1 MEKDD
6 SPQLLTPESAKTII
20 SRIQTAQLTRTREN
34 ISSELSNILDNV
46 NSVIS
51 RFQKELGYDLR
62 EKSESHHMVEK
73 GKNRFILLEKITSL
87 STDAQ
92 TKEKHLY
99 EILHWLGDWGDS
111 LTYEI
116 RNRKNEKDEES
127 QDEWIEVIEKMLP
140 LSLIATKGGIESLIS
155 LCSTLIEGERRRA
168 QMPKYTFW
176 QGWQE
181 KDQQT
186 SPSPSRPLSPQQ
198 MFQDKHTICTRAS
211 EVKSMLQEL
220 LDSARFSTGEAR
232 AIRYISSVVE
242 NLSKALILQQEEN
255 KILETK
261 YRCLKTEMVQE
272 VSSQR
277 LKFQKSLQTLE
288 IKRDALL
295 KQVEILRKKCHEL
308 CLIKQTLEYKLKE
321 AEVAVSQAEDS
332 AMISDDSPD
341 SPQEKTLPE
350 EKSVMTETEQEQEEE
365 EQLFLSLAQ
374 IDMDWDSQPSSYQSL
389 PTMTTNPGIVDVISS
404 KDTKV
409 LGPKLLS
416 SGKSPDHRDTNQKDF
431 LQEASLEKEDMQD
444 QLHFSKQQAPESFEK
459 EVDQSTWMEHW
470 GEKLSWQKQK
480 QKQKQ
485 QWLQQEMWQQW
496 HRTWPLLEQ
505 EHMERLRQWKQK
517 VPKKNVV
524 QGLKEQKSP
533 RKEPKEDVKRKLTVI
548 PSQGKPSKGEAPL
561 TALLSQTQSVP
572 QCRRPHVPRPPCAQP
587 VTPRNQRTVSSA
599 EFNQKPGAHR
609 VLAKPRKAATSP
621 ALGLFLCKRSQ
632 SPLHISPV
640 PLKAKVYHM
649 AAKALR
655 KNLWLLLGSGHS
667 GMPAALHSK
676 ALELTTTTMEL
687 SLLRLQCLCL
697 KYIHYRGIQSL
708 RQETINHIQDMQNTR
723 APYQAHNLSIFL
735 ENINSLQN
743 LKMQTW
749 TDRQKAV
756 EEKYQECLSNMMTLF
771 PKLRLER
778 NIPLQ
783 LPRITSPKL
792 RKNKSFPSLLQRTQ
806 SSNASLKPPFTSNSP
821 DSESLRKVREQGDHM
836 KTVWKTDVASSS
848 YLIEEKIP
856 ARLHWE
862 QLGGH
867 PDIPRLLTLDIHSCY
882 HKSLMQLKAW

>member
-6 SPQLLTPESAKTII
+6 SSHLLTPESAKAII
-20 SRIQTAQLTRTREN
+20 SRIQTAQLTRAREN

-51 RFQKELGYDLR
+51 RFQKELGYDLG
-62 EKSESHHMVEK
+62 EKSESHHLVEK

-87 STDAQ
+87 STDAK

-155 LCSTLIEGERRRA
+155 LCSTLIEGERKRA

-181 KDQQT
+181 RDQQT
-186 SPSPSRPLSPQQ
+186 STSSSQPLSPQQ

-220 LDSARFSTGEAR
+220 LDSAMFSTGEVR

-242 NLSKALILQQEEN
+242 DLSNALILQHEEN
-255 KILETK
+255 KSLETK

-288 IKRDALL
+288 TERDALL
-295 KQVEILRKKCHEL
+295 KQVEILGKKCHEL
-308 CLIKQTLEYKLKE
+308 SLINHSLEYKLKE
-321 AEVAVSQAEDS
+321 AEVAVSQAKDS
-332 AMISDDSPD
+332 AMISDDSSD
-341 SPQEKTLPE
+341 SPEEKTPPE
-350 EKSVMTETEQEQEEE
+350 EKSVMAETKQEHEEE
-365 EQLFLSLAQ
+365 ERLFLSLAQ

-389 PTMTTNPGIVDVISS
+389 PTMTTNPEIVDLISS
-404 KDTKV
+404 KDTQI

-416 SGKSPDHRDTNQKDF
+416 SGKSPDHRDTNQRGF
-431 LQEASLEKEDMQD
+431 LQEASPEKEDLQN
-444 QLHFSKQQAPESFEK
+444 QLRFSEQQAPESFEK

-470 GEKLSWQKQK
+470 EEKLSWQKP
-480 QKQKQ
+480 KQ
-485 QWLQQEMWQQW
+485 QWLQEEELWQQQQK
-496 HRTWPLLEQ
+496 TWTLLEQ
-505 EHMERLRQWKQK
+505 EHEESLQQGTPEE
-517 VPKKNVV
+517 VPEENVV

-533 RKEPKEDVKRKLTVI
+533 RKEPKGDVKRKLIVI
-548 PSQGKPSKGEAPL
+548 SGQGKFSKGEAPL
-561 TALLSQTQSVP
+561 TAPPSQTQSL
-572 QCRRPHVPRPPCAQP
+572 QQRRRPHLPRPPCAQP
-587 VTPRNQRTVSSA
+587 ITPRSQRTVSSA
-599 EFNQKPGAHR
+599 EFNQKPATHK
-609 VLAKPRKAATSP
+609 VCTKPRKSATSP
-621 ALGLFLCKRSQ
+621 ALGLSLHKRSQ
-632 SPLHISPV
+632 SPLHISPA

-655 KNLWLLLGSGHS
+655 KNLRLLLGNGNSGL
-667 GMPAALHSK
+667 PAPLRSK

-687 SLLRLQCLCL
+687 SLLRLQYLCL
-697 KYIHYRGIQSL
+697 KYIRYRCIQSL
-708 RQETINHIQDMQNTR
+708 RQEMINHIQDMQKTR
-723 APYQAHNLSIFL
+723 TPCQAQNLSIFL

-743 LKMQTW
+743 LKMQAW

-792 RKNKSFPSLLQRTQ
+792 RKNKSFPSLLRRTQ
-806 SSNASLKPPFTSNSP
+806 SSNASLKQSFTSNSP
-821 DSESLRKVREQGDHM
+821 ESESLQKACKQGDSV

-856 ARLHWE
+856 TTLHWE

-867 PDIPRLLTLDIHSCY
+867 PEIPQLLTLDMHSCY
-882 HKSLMQLKAW
+882 HKSLMWLKAW